1 MTTTTERSARSHED
15 KFSARRT
22 MLAQSALTAL
32 AEHGFADT
40 GLRDI
45 AHHSALSHGSLH
57 YYFDDKDDLIAEAV
71 WAFKSTCARRYDEIV
86 ATATDCTELATGVAA
101 MMATTLS
108 QDAALHRLWYD
119 LRTQALFGRG
129 FGSTIVRID
138 DLLREMVWSIVSR
151 YGELHGSPPRFEP
164 AFAYALVDGLFQHA
178 LISFLRGDIDAPERL
193 QRECAALLASAV

>member
-1 MTTTTERSARSHED
+1 MTTTTERSARSHAD

-45 AHHSALSHGSLH
+45 AHYSALSHGSLH

-86 ATATDCTELATGVAA
+86 ATATDCTELATQVAA
-101 MMATTLS
+101 LMATTLRK
-108 QDAALHRLWYD
+108 DAALHRLWYD
-119 LRTQALFGRG
+119 LRNQALFGRG

-138 DLLREMVWSIVSR
+138 ELLQEMVWSIVAR
-151 YGELHGSPPRFEP
+151 YSELHGSPSRFEP

-178 LISFLRGDIDAPERL
+178 LISFLRGDLDAPERL